1 MPNVSRSLWDLVAA
15 DPPYSGHFRLVFC
28 SLSYYH
34 APDGL
39 MALRIQNPDTQEFW
53 GLDALTPD
61 TPVKLGAAGAVGNQK
76 WIVELV

>member
-1 MPNVSRSLWDLVAA
+1 
-15 DPPYSGHFRLVFC
+15 
-28 SLSYYH
+28 
-34 APDGL
+34 